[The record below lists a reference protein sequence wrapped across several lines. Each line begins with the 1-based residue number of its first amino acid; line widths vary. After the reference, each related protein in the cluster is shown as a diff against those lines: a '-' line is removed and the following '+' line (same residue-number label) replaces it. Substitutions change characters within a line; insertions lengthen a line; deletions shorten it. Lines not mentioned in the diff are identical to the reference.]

1 MFYVEKDNIVIGVDE
16 DRERFVRTLK
26 YIPDLKEEDIKEVP
40 DGYMAIVGEPLITVD
55 DYKQEKLQ
63 QAKETKLKE
72 ILDKAY
78 EYENKTGLVSF
89 DGRISETETQVL
101 HTELFNQG
109 KFFQM
114 VIGFTQEVLTSDQL
128 YNTKE
133 DINVLINSEEAQAI
147 YFAIKNATEKLWTID
162 YLYYKNLIEQAET
175 VEDVEAVEVDYSVG
189 YVEDTGNIEETTED
203 SSVVEQGD

>member
-1 MFYVEKDNIVIGVDE
+1 MEIKAELKQPYTEQEKINFIVEQNHKLGYIVEEQE
-16 DRERFVRTLK
+16 DKLVAF
-26 YIPDLKEEDIKEVP
+26 
-40 DGYMAIVGEPLITVD
+40 GYTE
-55 DYKQEKLQ
+55 QEKLQ
-63 QAKETKLKE
+63 QAKEIKFKE

-89 DGRISETETQVL
+89 DGRISDTETQVL

-114 VIGFTQEVLTSDQL
+114 VIGFTQGVLTGDQL

-147 YFAIKNATEKLWTID
+147 YFAIKNATEKLWTVD
-162 YLYYKNLIEQAET
+162 YLHYKNLIEQAET
-175 VEDVEAVEVDYSVG
+175 VEDVEAVEVDYAIG
-189 YVEDTGNIEETTED
+189 KDTGNIEETTKIEG
-203 SSVVEQGD
+203 E

>member
-1 MFYVEKDNIVIGVDE
+1 MEIKAELKQPYTEKQRIDFIVKQNHRNGYTI
-16 DRERFVRTLK
+16 
-26 YIPDLKEEDIKEVP
+26 EEQEYKLVAL
-40 DGYMAIVGEPLITVD
+40 GYTE
-55 DYKQEKLQ
+55 QEKLK
-63 QAKETKLKE
+63 QAKEIKLKE
-72 ILDKAY
+72 ILEKAY

-89 DGRISETETQVL
+89 NGRISETETQVL

-114 VIGFTQEVLTSDQL
+114 VIGFSQGVLTSDQL

-147 YFAIKNATEKLWTID
+147 YFAIKNATEKLWTVD
-162 YLYYKNLIEQAET
+162 YLYYKKLIEQAET
-175 VEDVEAVEVDYSVG
+175 VEDVEAVEVDYAIG
-189 YVEDTGNIEETTED
+189 KDTGNIEETTED

>member
-1 MFYVEKDNIVIGVDE
+1 MFKYAKVINKETGLCNVGVGTNADFYKSIGMVELDVQQSDIDGAWYLKDKCPMK
-16 DRERFVRTLK
+16 T
-26 YIPDLKEEDIKEVP
+26 EE
-40 DGYMAIVGEPLITVD
+40 
-55 DYKQEKLQ
+55 EKLK

-72 ILDKAY
+72 ILEKAY

-89 DGRISETETQVL
+89 DGRVSETETQVL

-114 VIGFTQEVLTSDQL
+114 VIGFTQGVLTSDQL

-147 YFAIKNATEKLWTID
+147 YFAIKNATEKLWTVD
-162 YLYYKNLIEQAET
+162 YLYYKNLIEQAKT
-175 VEDVEAVEVDYSVG
+175 VEDVEAVEVDYTV
-189 YVEDTGNIEETTED
+189 VEDTTED
-203 SSVVEQGD
+203 SSVVEQPIDF

>member
-1 MFYVEKDNIVIGVDE
+1 MFKYAKIINNETGLCNVGVGTNADFYKSIGMVELEVQQSDIDGAWYLKDKCPMKTE
-16 DRERFVRTLK
+16 
-26 YIPDLKEEDIKEVP
+26 
-40 DGYMAIVGEPLITVD
+40 
-55 DYKQEKLQ
+55 QEKLK
-63 QAKETKLKE
+63 QAKEIKLKE
-72 ILDKAY
+72 ILEKAY

-114 VIGFTQEVLTSDQL
+114 VIGFSQGVLTGDQL

-133 DINVLINSEEAQAI
+133 DINVLINAQEAQAI
-147 YFAIKNATEKLWTID
+147 YFAIKNATEKLWTVD
-162 YLYYKNLIEQAET
+162 YLYYKKLIEQAET
-175 VEDVEAVEVDYSVG
+175 VEDVESVVVDYAIG
-189 YVEDTGNIEETTED
+189 KDTGNIEETIED

>member
-1 MFYVEKDNIVIGVDE
+1 MIKYAKVINEETGLCEVGVGTNTEFYKSIGMTLLDVQQSDIDGDWYLTEKCPMKSDE
-16 DRERFVRTLK
+16 
-26 YIPDLKEEDIKEVP
+26 
-40 DGYMAIVGEPLITVD
+40 
-55 DYKQEKLQ
+55 EKLQ

-89 DGRISETETQVL
+89 DGRVSEPETQVL

-114 VIGFTQEVLTSDQL
+114 VIGFSQGVLTGDQL

-133 DINVLINSEEAQAI
+133 DINVSINAEEAQAI
-147 YFAIKNATEKLWTID
+147 YFAIKNATEKLWTVD
-162 YLYYKNLIEQAET
+162 YLHYKNLIEQAET
-175 VEDVEAVEVDYSVG
+175 VENVEAVEIDYTVG
-189 YVEDTGNIEETTED
+189 YMEDTGNIEETTED
-203 SSVVEQGD
+203 SSIVEQGD

>member
-114 VIGFTQEVLTSDQL
+114 VIGFSQGVLTGDQL

>member
-1 MFYVEKDNIVIGVDE
+1 MFKYAKVINEQTGLCEVGLGTNTNFYKSIGMVGLDVQQSDIDEAWYLKDKCPMKTD
-16 DRERFVRTLK
+16 T
-26 YIPDLKEEDIKEVP
+26 
-40 DGYMAIVGEPLITVD
+40 
-55 DYKQEKLQ
+55 EKLQ

-78 EYENKTGLVSF
+78 EYENQTGLVSF
-89 DGRISETETQVL
+89 DGRVSETETQVL

-114 VIGFTQEVLTSDQL
+114 VIGFSQGVLTGDQL

-147 YFAIKNATEKLWTID
+147 YFAIKNATEKLWTVD
-162 YLYYKNLIEQAET
+162 YLYYKKLIEQAET
-175 VEDVEAVEVDYSVG
+175 IEDVEAVEVDYTVG
-189 YVEDTGNIEETTED
+189 YVEDTENVEETTED

>member
-1 MFYVEKDNIVIGVDE
+1 MYLSYQNGK
-16 DRERFVRTLK
+16 
-26 YIPDLKEEDIKEVP
+26 
-40 DGYMAIVGEPLITVD
+40 IVGYTEQPQDLVLYNLDKVEETDLEYVLD
-55 DYKQEKLQ
+55 GEEYVLKDEVWEQEKLK

-72 ILDKAY
+72 ILEKAY

-89 DGRISETETQVL
+89 DGRVSKTETQVL
-101 HTELFNQG
+101 HTELFNQS

-114 VIGFTQEVLTSDQL
+114 VIGFIQGVLTGDQL

-147 YFAIKNATEKLWTID
+147 YFAIKNATEKLWTVD

-175 VEDVEAVEVDYSVG
+175 VEDVESVVVDYTVGFIEPGTVEKSTEESSEVDQPI
-189 YVEDTGNIEETTED
+189 DF
-203 SSVVEQGD
+203 

>member
-1 MFYVEKDNIVIGVDE
+1 MFKYAKVINEQTGLCEVGLGTNTTFYKSIGMVALDVQQSDIDEAWYLKDKCPMKTD
-16 DRERFVRTLK
+16 T
-26 YIPDLKEEDIKEVP
+26 
-40 DGYMAIVGEPLITVD
+40 
-55 DYKQEKLQ
+55 EKLQ

-72 ILDKAY
+72 ILEKAY
-78 EYENKTGLVSF
+78 EYENQTGLVSF

-114 VIGFTQEVLTSDQL
+114 VIGFSQGVLTGDQL

-147 YFAIKNATEKLWTID
+147 YFAIKNATEKLWTVD
-162 YLYYKNLIEQAET
+162 YLYYKKLIEQAET
-175 VEDVEAVEVDYSVG
+175 VEDVESVEVDYTVG
-189 YVEDTGNIEETTED
+189 FIEPGTVEKSTEE
-203 SSVVEQGD
+203 SSEVDQPIDF

>member
-1 MFYVEKDNIVIGVDE
+1 MKIKAELLRPYTEQEKIDFIVQQNHRLGYIIEEQE
-16 DRERFVRTLK
+16 DKLVAL
-26 YIPDLKEEDIKEVP
+26 
-40 DGYMAIVGEPLITVD
+40 GYTE
-55 DYKQEKLQ
+55 QEKLK
-63 QAKETKLKE
+63 QAKEIKLKE
-72 ILDKAY
+72 ILEKAY

-114 VIGFTQEVLTSDQL
+114 VIGFSQGVLTGDQL

-133 DINVLINSEEAQAI
+133 DINVSINAEEAQAI
-147 YFAIKNATEKLWTID
+147 YFAIKNATEKLWTVD
-162 YLYYKNLIEQAET
+162 YLYYKSLIEQAET

-189 YVEDTGNIEETTED
+189 YVEDTGNVEETTED

>member
-1 MFYVEKDNIVIGVDE
+1 MIKYAKIINKKTGLCEVGLGSNSSVYQSIGLTGLDVQQSDVDGAWYLKDKCPMKTD
-16 DRERFVRTLK
+16 T
-26 YIPDLKEEDIKEVP
+26 
-40 DGYMAIVGEPLITVD
+40 
-55 DYKQEKLQ
+55 EKLQ

-114 VIGFTQEVLTSDQL
+114 VIGFSQGVLTGDQL

-133 DINVLINSEEAQAI
+133 DINVSINAEEAQAI
-147 YFAIKNATEKLWTID
+147 YFAIKNATEKLWTVD

-175 VEDVEAVEVDYSVG
+175 VEDVESVEVDYTVG
-189 YVEDTGNIEETTED
+189 YVKDTGNIEETTED

>member
-1 MFYVEKDNIVIGVDE
+1 MFKYAKVINNETGLCNVGVGTNVAFYKSIDMVELDVQQSDIDGAWYLKDKCPMKTE
-16 DRERFVRTLK
+16 
-26 YIPDLKEEDIKEVP
+26 
-40 DGYMAIVGEPLITVD
+40 
-55 DYKQEKLQ
+55 QEKLK

-72 ILDKAY
+72 ILEKAY
-78 EYENKTGLVSF
+78 DYENKTGLVSF
-89 DGRISETETQVL
+89 DGRVSETETQVL

-114 VIGFTQEVLTSDQL
+114 VIGFSQGVLTSDQL

-147 YFAIKNATEKLWTID
+147 YFSIKNATEKLWTVD

-175 VEDVEAVEVDYSVG
+175 VEDVESVVVDYTVG
-189 YVEDTGNIEETTED
+189 YVKDAGNIEETTED

>member
-1 MFYVEKDNIVIGVDE
+1 MFKYAKVINKETGLCNVGVGTNADFYKSIGMVELDVQQSDIDGAWYLKDKCPMKTE
-16 DRERFVRTLK
+16 
-26 YIPDLKEEDIKEVP
+26 
-40 DGYMAIVGEPLITVD
+40 
-55 DYKQEKLQ
+55 QEKLQ
-63 QAKETKLKE
+63 QAKETKFKE
-72 ILDKAY
+72 ILEKAY

-89 DGRISETETQVL
+89 DGRVSKTETQVL

-114 VIGFTQEVLTSDQL
+114 VIGFSQGVLTGDQL

-147 YFAIKNATEKLWTID
+147 YFAIKNATEKLWTVD
-162 YLYYKNLIEQAET
+162 YLYYKKLIEQAET
-175 VEDVEAVEVDYSVG
+175 IEDVEAVEVDYAVG
-189 YVEDTGNIEETTED
+189 YVIDTGSIEETTED

>member
-1 MFYVEKDNIVIGVDE
+1 MFKYAKVINKETGLCNVGVGTNVAFYKSIDMVELDVQQSDIDGAWYLKDKCPMKTE
-16 DRERFVRTLK
+16 
-26 YIPDLKEEDIKEVP
+26 
-40 DGYMAIVGEPLITVD
+40 
-55 DYKQEKLQ
+55 QEKLQ
-63 QAKETKLKE
+63 QAKEIRLKE

-89 DGRISETETQVL
+89 NGRISDTETQVL

-114 VIGFTQEVLTSDQL
+114 VIGFSQGVLTSDQL

-147 YFAIKNATEKLWTID
+147 YFAIKNATEKLWTVD
-162 YLYYKNLIEQAET
+162 YLYYKNLIEQAKT
-175 VEDVEAVEVDYSVG
+175 VEDVESVEVDYTVG
-189 YVEDTGNIEETTED
+189 FIEPGTVEKSTEE
-203 SSVVEQGD
+203 SSEVDQPIDF

>member
-1 MFYVEKDNIVIGVDE
+1 MIKYAKIVNKQTGLVDVGVGTNTVFYKSIGMAELDV
-16 DRERFVRTLK
+16 K
-26 YIPDLKEEDIKEVP
+26 QSDI
-40 DGYMAIVGEPLITVD
+40 DGAWYLSDKCPMKTE
-55 DYKQEKLQ
+55 QEKLQ
-63 QAKETKLKE
+63 QAKETKFKE
-72 ILDKAY
+72 ILEKAY

-101 HTELFNQG
+101 HTELFNQS

-114 VIGFTQEVLTSDQL
+114 VIGFTQGVLTSDQL

-147 YFAIKNATEKLWTID
+147 YFAIKNATEKLWTVD

-175 VEDVEAVEVDYSVG
+175 VEDVEAVEVNYTIG
-189 YVEDTGNIEETTED
+189 YMEDTGNIEETTKIEG
-203 SSVVEQGD
+203 E

>member
-26 YIPDLKEEDIKEVP
+26 YTPDLKEEDIKEVP
-40 DGYMAIVGEPLITVD
+40 EGYIAIVGEPLITVD
-55 DYKQEKLQ
+55 DCKQEKLK

-72 ILDKAY
+72 ILEKAY
-78 EYENKTGLVSF
+78 EYENQTGLVSF
-89 DGRISETETQVL
+89 DGRVSETETQVL

-114 VIGFTQEVLTSDQL
+114 VIGFSQGVLTGDQL

-133 DINVLINSEEAQAI
+133 DINVYINAQEAQAI
-147 YFAIKNATEKLWTID
+147 YFAIKNATEKLWTVD

-175 VEDVEAVEVDYSVG
+175 VEDVEAVVVDYTVG
-189 YVEDTGNIEETTED
+189 YVEEQNEVTE
-203 SSVVEQGD
+203 

>member
-1 MFYVEKDNIVIGVDE
+1 MFKYAKVINKETGLCYVGVGTNADTYKAIGMVELD
-16 DRERFVRTLK
+16 VQQS
-26 YIPDLKEEDIKEVP
+26 DI
-40 DGYMAIVGEPLITVD
+40 DGDWYLIDKCPMKTE
-55 DYKQEKLQ
+55 QEKLQ
-63 QAKETKLKE
+63 QAKEIRLKE

-89 DGRISETETQVL
+89 DGRVSKTETQVL
-101 HTELFNQG
+101 HTELFNQS

-114 VIGFTQEVLTSDQL
+114 VIGFSQGVLTSDQL

-147 YFAIKNATEKLWTID
+147 YFAIKNATEKLWTVD

-175 VEDVEAVEVDYSVG
+175 VEDVEAVEVDYTVG
-189 YVEDTGNIEETTED
+189 FIEPGTVEKSTEE
-203 SSVVEQGD
+203 SSEVDQPIDF

>member
-1 MFYVEKDNIVIGVDE
+1 MFKYAKVINKETGLCYVGVGTNADTYKSIGMVELDVQQSDIDGDWYLKDKCPMKTE
-16 DRERFVRTLK
+16 
-26 YIPDLKEEDIKEVP
+26 
-40 DGYMAIVGEPLITVD
+40 
-55 DYKQEKLQ
+55 QEKLK
-63 QAKETKLKE
+63 QAKEIRLKE

-89 DGRISETETQVL
+89 NGRISETETQVL
-101 HTELFNQG
+101 HTELFNQS

-114 VIGFTQEVLTSDQL
+114 VIGFSQGVLTGDQL

-147 YFAIKNATEKLWTID
+147 YFAIKNATEKLWTVD

-175 VEDVEAVEVDYSVG
+175 VEDVEAVEVDYTVG
-189 YVEDTGNIEETTED
+189 YVEDTGNVEETTED
-203 SSVVEQGD
+203 SSIIKQGD

>member
-1 MFYVEKDNIVIGVDE
+1 MIKYAKIINQEIGLCEVGTGTNAEFYQSIGMTLLDVQQSDIDGDWYLTEKCPMKSDE
-16 DRERFVRTLK
+16 
-26 YIPDLKEEDIKEVP
+26 
-40 DGYMAIVGEPLITVD
+40 
-55 DYKQEKLQ
+55 EKLQ

-89 DGRISETETQVL
+89 DGRVSETETQVL

-114 VIGFTQEVLTSDQL
+114 VIGFSQGVLTGDQL

-133 DINVLINSEEAQAI
+133 DINVSINAEEAQAI
-147 YFAIKNATEKLWTID
+147 YFAIKNATEKLWTVD
-162 YLYYKNLIEQAET
+162 YLHYKNLIEQAET
-175 VEDVEAVEVDYSVG
+175 VENVEAVEIDYTVG
-189 YVEDTGNIEETTED
+189 YMEDTGNIEETTED
-203 SSVVEQGD
+203 SSIVEQGD

>member
-1 MFYVEKDNIVIGVDE
+1 MFKYAKVINNETGLCNVGVGTNVAFYKSIDMVELDVQQSDIDGAWYLKDKCPMKTE
-16 DRERFVRTLK
+16 
-26 YIPDLKEEDIKEVP
+26 
-40 DGYMAIVGEPLITVD
+40 
-55 DYKQEKLQ
+55 QEKLQ
-63 QAKETKLKE
+63 QAKEIRLKE

-89 DGRISETETQVL
+89 NGRISDTETQVL

-114 VIGFTQEVLTSDQL
+114 VIGFSQGVLTSDQL

-147 YFAIKNATEKLWTID
+147 YFAIKNATEKLWTVD
-162 YLYYKNLIEQAET
+162 YLYYKKLIEQAET
-175 VEDVEAVEVDYSVG
+175 VEDVEAVEVDYAIG
-189 YVEDTGNIEETTED
+189 KDTGNIEETTED
-203 SSVVEQGD
+203 SSIIKQGD

>member
-1 MFYVEKDNIVIGVDE
+1 MFYIETDNIVIGVDE

-26 YIPDLKEEDIKEVP
+26 YTPDLKEEDIKEVP
-40 DGYMAIVGEPLITVD
+40 NGYIAIVGEPLITVD
-55 DYKQEKLQ
+55 ECKQEKLK

-89 DGRISETETQVL
+89 DGRVSETETQVL

-114 VIGFTQEVLTSDQL
+114 VIGFSQGVLTGDQL

-133 DINVLINSEEAQAI
+133 DINVYINAQEAQAI
-147 YFAIKNATEKLWTID
+147 YFAIKNAAEKLWTVD

-175 VEDVEAVEVDYSVG
+175 VEDVEAVEVDYTVG
-189 YVEDTGNIEETTED
+189 YVEDTGNVEETTED

>member
-1 MFYVEKDNIVIGVDE
+1 MFKYAKVINKETGLCNVGVGTNVAFYKSIDMVELDVQQSDIDGAWYLKDKCPMKTE
-16 DRERFVRTLK
+16 
-26 YIPDLKEEDIKEVP
+26 
-40 DGYMAIVGEPLITVD
+40 
-55 DYKQEKLQ
+55 QEKLQ
-63 QAKETKLKE
+63 QAKEIRLKE

-89 DGRISETETQVL
+89 NGRISDTETQVL

-114 VIGFTQEVLTSDQL
+114 VIGFSQGVLTSDQL

-147 YFAIKNATEKLWTID
+147 YFAIKNATEKLWTVD

-175 VEDVEAVEVDYSVG
+175 VEDVEAVEVDYTVG
-189 YVEDTGNIEETTED
+189 YVEDTTED